1 MAEINALIC
10 LMAIQPEVPVR
21 IMKMLTRCLKMSAQI
36 GHMNLEGI
44 KIFFNYYS
52 LNSNYIYSISILKY
66 LLITSLGKE
75 NPIHIWQT
83 RVYSRVAARGASKS
97 GVDEVKMKSILDPLK
112 HILDGLE
119 LSWPYEELM

>member
-1 MAEINALIC
+1 MFENVSPNWTYEFGRH
-10 LMAIQPEVPVR
+10 Q
-21 IMKMLTRCLKMSAQI
+21 
-36 GHMNLEGI
+36 
-44 KIFFNYYS
+44 IFFNYYS
-52 LNSNYIYSISILKY
+52 LNCNYIYSISILKY
-66 LLITSLGKE
+66 LLITSLRKE

-83 RVYSRVAARGASKS
+83 RVYSEVAARGASKS